1 MIVEE
6 SKSENCARRGFEG
19 AIGDATK
26 ARTKPGKRPGTEH
39 CDWPA
44 HPHRRVWSRVMSVDR
59 LVIYGAS
66 FLAPLV
72 LYLAVFRRRAP
83 APPQP
88 SPNPA
93 PAPAQQPKSI
103 MQAEN
108 PNLAPPKDDPF
119 TLEDLKAFDGTDPSK
134 PIYVSIKG
142 KLGSLQAGR
151 GRSVSTTTCEVGV
164 IEGDKLITLT
174 SHHQPPSPLSPDN
187 SQLSCKQS
195 SLSFS

>member
-1 MIVEE
+1 
-6 SKSENCARRGFEG
+6 
-19 AIGDATK
+19 
-26 ARTKPGKRPGTEH
+26 
-39 CDWPA
+39 
-44 HPHRRVWSRVMSVDR
+44 MSVER

-142 KLGSLQAGR
+142 TVFDVSSKRDVYGP
-151 GRSVSTTTCEVGV
+151 GRSYGLFAGKDPSKGLGMSSLRPEHA
-164 IEGDKLITLT
+164 IPDYEDLNEGDRKVLDDWHGFFTKRYNIVGRVIDHPTHLRQQQ
-174 SHHQPPSPLSPDN
+174 SGN
-187 SQLSCKQS
+187 AS
-195 SLSFS
+195 SL